1 MVITINREKYDANIY
16 EKYKDLLSFIEENNG
31 KYTKSELVKNFSL
44 SLYKINKL
52 IKEEYLKVEEEI
64 IYRYNL
70 REYKSYIERNITL
83 EQRNA
88 VNIIRESDNKVF
100 LLKGVT
106 GSGKTEVYMSAVS
119 DSLKNGKSAIILVPE
134 ISLTPQMI
142 ERFKG
147 RFGKEVAVF
156 HSKLS
161 EGERYDEWY
170 RVKEG
175 KARLIIGARSA
186 LFLPAQN
193 LGIIILDEEHENTY
207 KSENNPKYHT
217 REVAEFISEI
227 KGCKVILGSA
237 TPSIETYYRA
247 ISGEIQ
253 LIELK
258 IEFIIKQC
266 LKWK

>member
-1 MVITINREKYDANIY
+1 MVIAINREKYDANIY

-70 REYKSYIERNITL
+70 REYKSYSERTLTL

-119 DSLKNGKSAIILVPE
+119 DSLKMES
-134 ISLTPQMI
+134 
-142 ERFKG
+142 
-147 RFGKEVAVF
+147 
-156 HSKLS
+156 SK
-161 EGERYDEWY
+161 
-170 RVKEG
+170 
-175 KARLIIGARSA
+175 
-186 LFLPAQN
+186 
-193 LGIIILDEEHENTY
+193 
-207 KSENNPKYHT
+207 
-217 REVAEFISEI
+217 
-227 KGCKVILGSA
+227 
-237 TPSIETYYRA
+237 
-247 ISGEIQ
+247 
-253 LIELK
+253 
-258 IEFIIKQC
+258 
-266 LKWK
+266 